1 MARPRSKK
9 GEAIRPERRTA
20 DALAELEEMIAKAKA
35 GGDLLTWRR
44 GVAVRR
50 YVDGRRVVDIAQELE
65 VVRGSVNQWLRWYDT
80 LGVEGLL
87 PRKAPGAPPK
97 LSPEQMEELGHL
109 VDEGPIAAGF
119 SSGMWTGPMVGELI
133 QQRFGVTYHN
143 HHVPRLL
150 HRLGFSV
157 QRPRKRLARAD
168 HEAQEYWIK
177 TRLPAIKKKP
187 PLVEE

>member
-9 GEAIRPERRTA
+9 GEAIRPERRNA
-20 DALAELEEMIAKAKA
+20 DALAELEEMIAEAKA

-44 GVAVRR
+44 GVAIRR
-50 YVDGRRVVDIAQELE
+50 YVEGRRAVDIAQELE

-80 LGVEGLL
+80 LGVEGLV

-109 VDEGPIAAGF
+109 IDEGPIAAGF

-133 QQRFGVTYHN
+133 QQRLPGASATLPCPSCPQSVSARFRACRV
-143 HHVPRLL
+143 VPRG
-150 HRLGFSV
+150 RNDIC
-157 QRPRKRLARAD
+157 AA
-168 HEAQEYWIK
+168 
-177 TRLPAIKKKP
+177 
-187 PLVEE
+187 VEH